1 MTAVPST
8 ARKDWTDVVSN
19 ALVFVDTSFLMHPR
33 ARDALY
39 GTDGRL
45 LYATKR
51 LIVPDSVVREL
62 LKKYN
67 DKNKSTRDAAE
78 MGLRLLEDLRQANYA
93 VRRGSDR
100 DGRFADAVILSKIQ
114 EFWVRHNVILL
125 TQDRALARDARAIE
139 TSRSVQSRHRI
150 FVLCANDSGGLSHL
164 KSATEVPANA
174 MPRKRT
180 FRSVT
185 SPVIHPDE
193 MIGGGIV
200 PGIGSQLRS
209 RFGMVTLIDEM
220 ARGGEGVIFETDYA
234 GIVAKVF
241 HPNARTVH
249 RIEKIERM
257 LAATSSLPAVT
268 WPVSLATGADNEV
281 QGVFLPHAEGRK
293 LATEVFLP
301 NLLKIRHSEWTRKD
315 LVSLAI
321 QLAEAVQYLHALGV
335 IVGDLNPQNILVT
348 DDARLTIVDTDS
360 FQIEGYTC
368 PVGMVTFTPPE
379 LQGKQL
385 AGVLR
390 TQSHDAFALATMIFM
405 ILMPGKPPYSQQGG
419 GDPGANINVGQFP
432 YPFGQQRGGTN
443 QPAGPWRTIWSNLP
457 YKVKQAF
464 HRVFADKQRLTA
476 AEWAAVLKGY
486 AGMLERGHATDEIF
500 PMHFKGISKEVGDR
514 YGLQPTTGR
523 LIQVPCAEC
532 GSLFSADETTPDM
545 WRFGEEQRELCP
557 THARTLGTQRTCI
570 DCGEK
575 FLFSFA
581 DQASYKRNGLLPP
594 KRCEQ
599 CRVRTKLQCAICDNE
614 FRVLSSEVERFT
626 FAGRTRCDGCADTAG
641 TPFECAECHRV
652 TVYSYREQAFH
663 DRKGY
668 VAPKRCKAC
677 RSKRKANA
685 VDERQ

>member
-45 LYATKR
+45 LYSVER

-62 LKKYN
+62 EKNYN
-67 DKNKSTRDAAE
+67 DKNNEMKRDAAE
-78 MGLRLLEDLRQANYA
+78 MGLKLLYDLRQANYA
-93 VRRGSDR
+93 VRRGSHR
-100 DGRFADAVILSKIQ
+100 DARHADAVILSKIQ
-114 EFWVRHNVILL
+114 EFWVRHNMILL
-125 TQDRALARDARAIE
+125 TQDRALARDARAIG

-164 KSATEVPANA
+164 KSATDVPAKA
-174 MPRKRT
+174 VPKKRT
-180 FRSVT
+180 FRSVS
-185 SPVIHPDE
+185 SPVTHPDE
-193 MIGGGIV
+193 MIGDASV
-200 PGIGSQLRS
+200 AGIGRQLQS
-209 RFGMVTLIDEM
+209 KFGMVTLIDEI
-220 ARGGEGVIFETDYA
+220 ARGGEGVIFQTDFA

-301 NLLKIRHSEWTRKD
+301 KLLTDRHGEWTRKD

-321 QLAEAVQYLHALGV
+321 QLAEAVRYLHALGV

-390 TQSHDAFALATMIFM
+390 TESHDAFALASMIFM

-419 GDPGANINVGQFP
+419 GDPAANIKAGQFP
-432 YPFGQQRGGTN
+432 YPFGHRGGTN
-443 QPAGPWRTIWSNLP
+443 QPAGPWRTMWSNLP
-457 YKVKQAF
+457 YKVKEAF

-476 AEWAAVLKGY
+476 AEWAAVLKKY
-486 AGMLERGHATDEIF
+486 AGMLERGHVTDEIF
-500 PMHFKGISKEVGDR
+500 PMHFKGISEEVADR

-523 LIQVPCAEC
+523 LVQVSCTHC
-532 GSLFSADETTPDM
+532 GSFFSADESTPDL
-545 WRFGEEQRELCP
+545 WIFGEDQRALCP
-557 THARTLGTQRTCI
+557 THARAQGSMITC
-570 DCGEK
+570 DCGET

-581 DQASYKRNGLLPP
+581 DQASYNRKDLRPP
-594 KRCEQ
+594 KRCAK
-599 CRVRTKLQCAICDNE
+599 CRARRNLQCGICGNE
-614 FRVLSSEVERFT
+614 FRALSSEVERFT
-626 FAGRTRCDGCADTAG
+626 FAGRTLCDSCADTAG
-641 TPFECAECHRV
+641 TPFECIDCGDL

-677 RSKRKANA
+677 RNSRKANA
-685 VDERQ
+685 GDERQ